1 MGQYIVEVSNE
12 AREHLRAIHKSGN
25 KPLIRKVE
33 QLFKELSEHP
43 YSGTGQPEQLK
54 FLSGMWSRRLDKKN
68 RMCYTV
74 SEDIVEVYVVSALG
88 HYGEK

>member
-12 AREHLRAIHKSGN
+12 AREHLR
-25 KPLIRKVE
+25 
-33 QLFKELSEHP
+33 
-43 YSGTGQPEQLK
+43 
-54 FLSGMWSRRLDKKN
+54 RLDKKN

-74 SEDIVEVYVVSALG
+74 SEDVVEVYVVSALG

>member
-33 QLFKELSEHP
+33 QLFKELSEHL
-43 YSGTGQPEQLK
+43 YSGTG
-54 FLSGMWSRRLDKKN
+54 
-68 RMCYTV
+68 
-74 SEDIVEVYVVSALG
+74 
-88 HYGEK
+88 